1 MKASTTTKNNG
12 RSSTIIGQNV
22 SAGIISFRG
31 ADLTVAKYIG
41 HAEIGTRTEDIQNL
55 LSSHN
60 VDIVSLDKLVT
71 KHDRFASF
79 KLVMKKSQLSIVEDP
94 TIWPS
99 GISVGRWWDPKA
111 PLAPTGAESE

>member
-1 MKASTTTKNNG
+1 M
-12 RSSTIIGQNV
+12 
-22 SAGIISFRG
+22 
-31 ADLTVAKYIG
+31 TVAKYIG